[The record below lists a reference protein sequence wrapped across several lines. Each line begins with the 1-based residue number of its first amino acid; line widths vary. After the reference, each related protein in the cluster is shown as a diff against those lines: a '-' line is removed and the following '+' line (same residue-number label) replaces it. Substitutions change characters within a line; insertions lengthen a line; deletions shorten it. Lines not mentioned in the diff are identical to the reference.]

1 MIRVNPTLA
10 FTLILLSTMIG
21 AGVVSGSWGYILGR
35 EALRG
40 ITQPETRPGQ
50 LADTDGESAPRSG
63 LTILNEDE
71 IINDVRAR
79 MAGNTP
85 TAAVNTPTTAITD
98 RPTDEADLDD
108 TASTEPSTE
117 SAVDPPLDYVS
128 DTDEP
133 LNQPGWDEPA
143 PVEDDVYQEEPEPF
157 LDEPGAPIPAEE
169 SYPDETDSYLEDES
183 LEPLS
188 DRPMDDA
195 PAAYNSDSFVQSSE
209 MDAESNAAPRWQ
221 TVN

>member
-10 FTLILLSTMIG
+10 FTLILLSTMVG

-50 LADTDGESAPRSG
+50 VADTDGESAPRSG

-85 TAAVNTPTTAITD
+85 TAAVTSPTTSITD
-98 RPTDEADLDD
+98 RSTDDVESNNIASPES
-108 TASTEPSTE
+108 STE
-117 SAVDPPLDYVS
+117 PPLDYVS

-133 LNQPGWDEPA
+133 VETTEPDTWEESA
-143 PVEDDVYQEEPEPF
+143 PVGDELYEPEPF
-157 LDEPGAPIPAEE
+157 LDESGAIAPVDE
-169 SYPDETDSYLEDES
+169 SAPVETDSYLEDGA

-188 DRPMDDA
+188 DRPLDE
-195 PAAYNSDSFVQSSE
+195 PSVVGNSNSFIQSSD
-209 MDAESNAAPRWQ
+209 MTAESDTDPTWR